1 LIRPEIAMPDFQA
14 VFQNRVV
21 GLTHT
26 EFKDNWLTAYVYGLN
41 LHSEMNNKIIFRW
54 KTVTVK

>member
-1 LIRPEIAMPDFQA
+1 MPDFQA